1 MLTGKILTTFIYACL
16 KLSKLKTEDF
26 FFSFY
31 RLKISSECI
40 FYSRKINSNVL
51 QDDNLLMLMINFVVN
66 KAKRRISKRV
76 FQENQARQI
85 FRKTKISYHL
95 IRTRTCAYQGVRN
108 VRFSE
113 NLTWFIFLKYP
124 FWDSPFCLVTD
135 ECLFSKQKKYYEGLV
150 RPLQQTFTCTKSTI
164 ETSEKD
170 VEYL

>member
-1 MLTGKILTTFIYACL
+1 M
-16 KLSKLKTEDF
+16 
-26 FFSFY
+26 
-31 RLKISSECI
+31 
-40 FYSRKINSNVL
+40 

-135 ECLFSKQKKYYEGLV
+135 ECLFSKQKKVLW
-150 RPLQQTFTCTKSTI
+150 RSCKASPANI
-164 ETSEKD
+164 
-170 VEYL
+170 YLCKINNRNIRKRCGISLEFNF